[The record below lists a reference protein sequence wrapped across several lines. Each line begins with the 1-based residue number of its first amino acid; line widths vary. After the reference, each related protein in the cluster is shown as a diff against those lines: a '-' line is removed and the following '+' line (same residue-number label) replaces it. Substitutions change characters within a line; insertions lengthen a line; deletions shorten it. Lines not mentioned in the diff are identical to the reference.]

1 MAGVIW
7 RALSAELDAWSAAGA
22 AAEFWWRDDD
32 AADAG
37 PALRRLLASR
47 RKADVPLALAAI
59 PRGVTPALV
68 RALEREPEIGLL
80 QHGWAHADRA
90 PAGAKKAE
98 FGEGRDPRDA
108 AREIAEGRSRLRRL
122 FGRPPEALVPP
133 WNRIGG
139 SVAALLP
146 DLGIFGMSGFGPRRE
161 LASPSLTV
169 VNAHIDI
176 IDWKGTR
183 GFVGEKAA
191 ISAAVTHLAD
201 RRRGAADPAEPT
213 GLLTHHL
220 VHDEDS
226 WSFLARFLSE
236 TAAHPAVRWR
246 RAGELF
252 GRPA

>member
-1 MAGVIW
+1 MAGLTW
-7 RALSAELDAWSAAGA
+7 RALHAELDAWSAAGA

-32 AADAG
+32 AADAT
-37 PALRRLLASR
+37 PALHRLLALRRA
-47 RKADVPLALAAI
+47 ADVPLAVAAI
-59 PRGVTPALV
+59 PRRSTPTLV
-68 RALEREPEIGLL
+68 RMLERERDVDIL
-80 QHGWAHADRA
+80 QHGWAHADHA

-98 FGEGRDPRDA
+98 FGEDRDPRDA
-108 AREIAEGRSRLRRL
+108 AREIAKGRSRLHRL

-146 DLGIFGMSGFGPRRE
+146 DCGVRGLSRFGPRRNP
-161 LASPSLTV
+161 APLTE
-169 VNAHIDI
+169 VNAHVDI

-183 GFVGEKAA
+183 GFTGEETA

-201 RRRGAADPAEPT
+201 RRLGAADPAEPT

-226 WSFLARFLSE
+226 WNFLARFLRE

-252 GRPA
+252 GQRA

>member
-1 MAGVIW
+1 MSW
-7 RALSAELDAWSAAGA
+7 RALNAELDAWSAAGA

-37 PALRRLLASR
+37 PALRRLLALR

-59 PRGVTPALV
+59 PRAVTPALV
-68 RALEREPEIGLL
+68 RALEREAEVALL

-98 FGEGRDPRDA
+98 FGEGRDLLEA
-108 AREIAEGRSRLRRL
+108 VREIAEGRSRLRRL
-122 FGRPPEALVPP
+122 FGKRPEALVPP

-146 DLGIFGMSGFGPRRE
+146 GLGIFGISGFGPRRE
-161 LASPSLTV
+161 PASPALTA

-176 IDWKGTR
+176 IDWKGTH
-183 GFVGEKAA
+183 GFAGEEAA
-191 ISAAVTHLAD
+191 ISAAVAHLAD

-226 WSFLARFLSE
+226 WNFLARFLSE

-252 GRPA
+252 ELRA

>member
-1 MAGVIW
+1 MAGLTW
-7 RALSAELDAWSAAGA
+7 RALNAELDAWSAAGA

-32 AADAG
+32 AAGAT
-37 PALRRLLASR
+37 PALRRLLALR
-47 RKADVPLALAAI
+47 RAADVPLAVAAI
-59 PRGVTPALV
+59 PRRAAPTLV
-68 RALEREPEIGLL
+68 RTLERERDVDVL
-80 QHGWAHADRA
+80 QHGWAHANHA

-98 FGEGRDPRDA
+98 FGEDRDPRDA
-108 AREIAEGRSRLRRL
+108 AREIAEGRSRLHGL

-146 DLGIFGMSGFGPRRE
+146 DCGVRGLSGFGPRGKP
-161 LASPSLTV
+161 APSAVTV

-183 GFVGEKAA
+183 GFAGEKAA

-201 RRRGAADPAEPT
+201 RRRRAADPAEPT

-226 WSFLARFLSE
+226 WDFLVRFLRE

-252 GRPA
+252 GRSA